1 MNNVIALAIDL
12 NSILV
17 PFAIIA
23 GIALVLGI
31 LLAVLS
37 HFFSVPED
45 PTFTKIRECLPS
57 VNCGACGYAGCDDY
71 AAALANGTEK
81 RAGLCIPGTKAVA
94 EQIGAI
100 LGVEQVDETFQDVV
114 AYVACNGHCDAARH
128 KAVYEGVPT
137 CAAASRLYG
146 GQGACNYGCLGFGDC
161 AAACPATAI
170 CMIDGIAHVDTSRC
184 IGCGLCTRTCPK
196 GIIRMLPQDASV
208 AVMCSN
214 KDKGADARKACDN
227 ACIACKKCEKTCPHG
242 AITVVDNLANIDY
255 DKCTGCGACVE
266 VCPTGCLK
274 KVFFPDLPEGVIAE
288 DLME

>member
-12 NSILV
+12 NAILV

-71 AAALANGTEK
+71 ATALANGTEK

-94 EQIGAI
+94 EQIGNI
-100 LGVEQVDETFQDVV
+100 LGMDAVDETFQDVV

-137 CAAASRLYG
+137 CVAASRLYG
-146 GQGACNYGCLGFGDC
+146 GQGACNYGCLGYGDC

-196 GIIRMLPQDASV
+196 GIIHMLPQNTAV

-227 ACIACKKCEKTCPHG
+227 ACIGCKKCEKTCPHG
-242 AITVVDNLANIDY
+242 AITVEDNLAHIDY
-255 DKCTGCGACVE
+255 DKCIGCGACVE